1 MQEFIIFL
9 GGVLFGIGAMIML
22 RAIIVQVVESVI
34 DRRQDEK
41 DTTI

>member
-1 MQEFIIFL
+1 MEFVIFL
-9 GGVLFGIGAMIML
+9 GGVLFGIGAMIFL

>member
-9 GGVLFGIGAMIML
+9 GGVLFGIGAVIFL

-34 DRRQDEK
+34 DKENK
-41 DTTI
+41 

>member
-9 GGVLFGIGAMIML
+9 GGVLFGVGAMIFL

-34 DRRQDEK
+34 DKEK
-41 DTTI
+41 YD

>member
-1 MQEFIIFL
+1 MEIVIFL
-9 GGVLFGIGAMIML
+9 GGVLFGIGAMIFL

-34 DRRQDEK
+34 DRKQDDK

>member
-1 MQEFIIFL
+1 MEFVIFL
-9 GGVLFGIGAMIML
+9 GGVLFGIGAMIFL

-34 DRRQDEK
+34 DRKQDEK

>member
-1 MQEFIIFL
+1 MEFIIFL
-9 GGVLFGIGAMIML
+9 GGALFGIGAMIFL

-34 DRRQDEK
+34 DRKQDDK